1 MSEIPLS
8 PERSGDLSALGI
20 ADRNDPSVEI
30 FGDPE
35 EEAQATAAEPT
46 EAPEEEPEA
55 QEVQAEEPEPAE
67 GEEKSGLELLIEQEA
82 APVEESSV
90 ESRMREIELE
100 NARLKAGIEAREQ
113 ERLQQEEAR
122 VRALATPK
130 PAEQAPAD
138 YLNNPAVQAVL
149 RQVREEQPEQYEQ
162 TLIDL
167 ATQQMDKKLEEKERL
182 MTERLQTMERER
194 QEQERNVQVKQV
206 IESTL
211 SEIGAEGGLYADL
224 VADWNSRR
232 MDSFVGKKMMET
244 PQMFWSAEGVRDAV
258 QSLESRL
265 RHQLEMKKAGP
276 STGTGVVT
284 SAGTGV
290 ASTRGVE
297 MNEKPK
303 HQTPEDEYADRMFNT
318 SRAEKLEFFG

>member
-1 MSEIPLS
+1 MTDPLN
-8 PERSGDLSALGI
+8 PVVEGDLGAFGI
-20 ADRNDPSVEI
+20 ADRNPISVET
-30 FGDPE
+30 PE
-35 EEAQATAAEPT
+35 PVEEAQATAAET
-46 EAPEEEPEA
+46 VEEVEEAPE
-55 QEVQAEEPEPAE
+55 VQAEPEPAE
-67 GEEKSGLELLIEQEA
+67 GEEKSGLELLIEQEV

-90 ESRMREIELE
+90 EVRMREIELE

-113 ERLQQEEAR
+113 ERLRQEEAR

-130 PAEQAPAD
+130 PTEQAPAD

-149 RQVREEQPEQYEQ
+149 RQVRDEQPEQYEQ

-194 QEQERNVQVKQV
+194 QEQERNAQVKQV

-224 VADWNSRR
+224 IADWNSRR

-276 STGTGVVT
+276 STGTGVVA

-303 HQTPEDEYADRMFNT
+303 ETTPEDEYSDRMFNS
-318 SRAEKLEFFG
+318 SRNEKIEFLG

>member
-1 MSEIPLS
+1 MADPLN
-8 PERSGDLSALGI
+8 PQVEGDLGAFGI
-20 ADRNDPSVEI
+20 ADRNPISVET
-30 FGDPE
+30 PE
-35 EEAQATAAEPT
+35 PVEEAQATAAET
-46 EAPEEEPEA
+46 VEEVEEAPE
-55 QEVQAEEPEPAE
+55 VQAEPEPAE
-67 GEEKSGLELLIEQEA
+67 GEEKSGLELLIEQEV

-113 ERLQQEEAR
+113 ERLRQEEAR

-130 PAEQAPAD
+130 PAEEDPTD
-138 YLNNPAVQAVL
+138 YLKNPAVQAVL

-194 QEQERNVQVKQV
+194 QEQERNLQVKQG

-211 SEIGAEGGLYADL
+211 SEMGAEGGLYADL
-224 VADWNSRR
+224 VADWKARR

-244 PQMFWSAEGVRDAV
+244 PQMFYTPQGVRDAV
-258 QSLESRL
+258 QSLESSL
-265 RHQLEMKKAGP
+265 RHQIKTKKTGA
-276 STGTGVVT
+276 STGAGVVT
-284 SAGTGV
+284 SAGAGV
-290 ASTRGVE
+290 ASTRGVD
-297 MNEKPK
+297 MNEKPEE
-303 HQTPEDEYADRMFNT
+303 QSAEDAYADSIVNAGGGRKN
-318 SRAEKLEFFG
+318 LEFLG